1 MGDVSPTPN
10 ETRVMPPSLRGRL
23 DVLRAA
29 QAAVPAQQ
37 QAGTDEGAL
46 LPFAM
51 VENFLTAHPIFVH
64 QPRKKAA
71 NEGGDDRTFSARAL
85 HASIVEYHKRFFLPS
100 SASSSATTTPP
111 STAVSSS
118 SLSTVDELQQ
128 VAFADRGGGEARPGA
143 SLGGGALPRV
153 RREGR
158 RHHRLRAGGGGL
170 QPMRGGGARAAQL
183 PVGPSLL
190 GRCGPFDLPSKAG
203 PRHQPA
209 ERGAAVDGGQV
220 QRLLGAQG
228 QEPTREGGAA
238 AVEPVR
244 QPRPVPAEGDGGE
257 GSRLEERLVRLLA
270 EGGGGADPHSAEGP
284 LPRREDGEERRPQ
297 GAGGELDHP
306 LRAGG
311 GVSVRRMRRRLQHEE
326 GGVDALRNAQGA
338 GRQVRGLET
347 EGVWILS
354 VVVTVAV
361 PV

>member
-128 VAFADRGGGEARPGA
+128 VAFADAEEARLAPARHSGAERCPGCGAKDDVTTDFARGEAACNRCGA
-143 SLGGGALPRV
+143 VVRAQLNFRSDPHYSDDVDLSTFRRKRGRATNLLSEVPQWMVAKCSASSEPKDRNRHVREELQQWNQYVNLDPCQLRETEARVRAWKNDSFASSLRVAAALIHTQLKDRFPDERMVRSAVRRAQGVSSITHSAPVGGFRCGGCGADCNTRREASMHCGTLKAQEGKYGAL
-153 RREGR
+153 
-158 RHHRLRAGGGGL
+158 
-170 QPMRGGGARAAQL
+170 
-183 PVGPSLL
+183 
-190 GRCGPFDLPSKAG
+190 
-203 PRHQPA
+203 
-209 ERGAAVDGGQV
+209 
-220 QRLLGAQG
+220 
-228 QEPTREGGAA
+228 
-238 AVEPVR
+238 
-244 QPRPVPAEGDGGE
+244 
-257 GSRLEERLVRLLA
+257 
-270 EGGGGADPHSAEGP
+270 
-284 LPRREDGEERRPQ
+284 
-297 GAGGELDHP
+297 
-306 LRAGG
+306 
-311 GVSVRRMRRRLQHEE
+311 RRR
-326 GGVDALRNAQGA
+326 GYGSSP
-338 GRQVRGLET
+338 
-347 EGVWILS
+347 WS
-354 VVVTVAV
+354 
-361 PV
+361 